1 MQAESIKPMHDHD
14 PHTTLGVV
22 TGEHGHPIPP
32 GLGDLVRNAL
42 QSRMVR
48 GAFKLRMGPTVK
60 GTNAMPRL
68 AVVRVTARGTIEL
81 RCKPGGNDSAR
92 VCWLSIDHG
101 AVTIQGKEVSIE
113 WLAELLK
120 RPLQNEGGNAMGTT
134 KGAGA
139 TFTHNIDNIKAAV
152 MVLAASGAHKGF
164 ILADRAKKALTHAG
178 IGPGMTSASWGQ
190 VLGSMG
196 RRGYLELRRQGEG
209 LAAVK
214 IAAGGMQWVGGGETN
229 GHGKPVVIQASGHTL
244 RKAPPLMSP
253 PATGDL
259 GAWLTNLKGMEEEL
273 LRQLVMAEEAERVTG
288 DAYTK
293 AKGEAQVLRDQ
304 LARASRTVEAMKL
317 VMDTVSGSVTNA

>member
-1 MQAESIKPMHDHD
+1 MQPESIKPMHDHD
-14 PHTTLGVV
+14 SYTTLGVV

-32 GLGDLVRNAL
+32 GLGDLVRTAL

-101 AVTIQGKEVSIE
+101 VVTIQGKEVSIE

-120 RPLQNEGGNAMGTT
+120 RPLQNEEGTNMGTT

-139 TFTHNIDNIKAAV
+139 TFTHDIDNIKATV
-152 MVLAASGAHKGF
+152 RVLAASGAHKGF

-196 RRGYLELRRQGEG
+196 RRGYLELRRQGEA

-214 IAAGGMQWVGGGETN
+214 IAAGGMQWVGGGESN
-229 GHGKPVVIQASGHTL
+229 GHGKPVVIQASGHAV
-244 RKAPPLMSP
+244 RKPTPMPPLVN
-253 PATGDL
+253 GDL

-273 LRQLVMAEEAERVTG
+273 LRQLVIAEDAERVTG
-288 DAYTK
+288 EAYTK

-317 VMDTVSGSVTNA
+317 VMDTVGGSVANA